1 MMTTNG
7 RARIDSLAPSRR
19 PRTQNAR
26 YPHDTIRAM
35 RFAEPPSPIDVDD
48 DAITDALAHAGV
60 IPLLAA
66 VAYAT
71 GDLSVLREEL
81 RPDPTRLLEPDG
93 GVDGDRLALARQLA
107 FEALARFRD
116 GGSVVAPE
124 PDEDAMR
131 RILAFVVGD
140 EVVEDYLPL
149 FLEELSVHGDD
160 LRAPRWSLGELA
172 PDTPFRV
179 AVIGAGMSGIVAA
192 YRLKQT
198 GVPFVILEKDPD
210 VGGTWWENTYPGCR
224 VDVANHFYSYSF
236 AQREDWPQHYS
247 TQEVLLDYFRTCTDR
262 FGLRDHIRFETEV
275 TSAEWSEEAGSW
287 TLCLRTSQG
296 EETLEAQAIISAVG
310 QLNRPSFPTIPGR
323 ETFERVAFH
332 SARWRHDVDLR
343 GKRVAVI
350 GTGASAVQF
359 IPEIAPDVDKLL
371 AFQRTP
377 PWLVPTEDYHR
388 EVSSQK
394 QWLFRHVPTYTQWYR
409 FWLFWQYAEGVLPAA
424 RVDPAWPGGASVS
437 PLNDAARQLL
447 TGYIQ
452 LAFAGT
458 PDLIDQVLPT
468 YPPFAKRIVRDNGV
482 WPQAL
487 QRDNV
492 ELVTAGIA
500 QITPTG
506 VKTVDGVDHEVDV
519 IVYGTG
525 FTASQFL
532 MPMKV
537 VGRGG
542 VELHERWDGDARAYL
557 GITVPHFPNLFL
569 LYGPNTNIVI
579 NGSIT
584 YFSECEVHYI
594 LGCLELLL
602 RRPGGRALDVRP
614 EVHDAYNRRIDEGNR
629 NMAWGASTVNTWY
642 KNAKGRVT
650 QNWPFTLLDYWRET
664 REPDPADY
672 EIL

>member
-1 MMTTNG
+1 
-7 RARIDSLAPSRR
+7 
-19 PRTQNAR
+19 
-26 YPHDTIRAM
+26 M
-35 RFAEPPSPIDVDD
+35 RFTEPPAPIDVDD
-48 DAITDALAHAGV
+48 DAIRDALAHARL

-71 GDLSVLREEL
+71 GDLSVLRDDL
-81 RPDPTRLLEPDG
+81 RPDPARLLEPDG
-93 GVDGDRLALARQLA
+93 GVDGDRASLARELA
-107 FEALARFRD
+107 FDALVRFRD
-116 GGSVVAPE
+116 GGSVPAP
-124 PDEDAMR
+124 PPGDADVR

-140 EVVEDYLPL
+140 QMVEDYLPL
-149 FLEELSVHGDD
+149 FLEELSVHDDD
-160 LRAPRWSLGELA
+160 LRAPDWTLGVLA
-172 PDTPFRV
+172 PGTQFRV

-192 YRLKQT
+192 YRLKQA
-198 GVPFVILEKDPD
+198 GIPFVILEKDPE

-247 TQEVLLDYFRTCTDR
+247 TQEVLLEYFRTCTDR
-262 FGLRDHIRFETEV
+262 FGLREHIRFGTEV
-275 TSAEWSEEAGSW
+275 TSAEWSDESASW
-287 TLCLRTSQG
+287 TLCLRTADG
-296 EETLEAQAIISAVG
+296 EETLEAQAVVSAVG
-310 QLNRPSFPTIPGR
+310 QLNRPSYPPIPGR
-323 ETFERVAFH
+323 EAFAGVSFH

-350 GTGASAVQF
+350 GTGASAVQVV
-359 IPEIAPDVDKLL
+359 PEIAPDVGELL
-371 AFQRTP
+371 VFQRTP

-388 EVSSQK
+388 EVSDRTL
-394 QWLFRHVPTYTQWYR
+394 WLLRHVPTYTHWYR

-424 RVDPAWPGGASVS
+424 RVDPDWQGDGSVS
-437 PLNDAARQLL
+437 AINDLARQLL
-447 TGYIQ
+447 TAYIQ
-452 LAFAGT
+452 AAFAGS
-458 PDLIDQVLPT
+458 PELIDEVLPT

-482 WPQAL
+482 WPGAL

-492 ELVTAGIA
+492 ELVTAGIE

-506 VKTVDGVDHEVDV
+506 ITTVDGTHHEVDV

-542 VELHERWDGDARAYL
+542 VDLHERWDGDARAYL
-557 GITVPHFPNLFL
+557 GITVPGFPNLFM

-584 YFSECEVHYI
+584 YFSECEVHYVI
-594 LGCLELLL
+594 GCLRLLL
-602 RRPGGRALDVRP
+602 AGGHRALDVRP

-629 NMAWGASTVNTWY
+629 NMVWGAATVNTWY

-650 QNWPFTLLDYWRET
+650 QNWPFSLLDYWRET
-664 REPDPADY
+664 RAPAAADY
-672 EIL
+672 ELL